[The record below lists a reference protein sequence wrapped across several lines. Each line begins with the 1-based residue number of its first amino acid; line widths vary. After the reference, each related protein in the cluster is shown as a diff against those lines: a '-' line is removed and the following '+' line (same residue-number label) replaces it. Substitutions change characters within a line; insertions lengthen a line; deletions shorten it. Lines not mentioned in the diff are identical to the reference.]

1 MVQSVLWCTR
11 VNQFRFVFSLLRA
24 INIICAR
31 KKKGLKKNK
40 NHHIYC
46 KYNEVST
53 NLWLNLSEK
62 ENLVQ
67 LTLLKREL
75 FAQTLV
81 SIVVRC
87 HDSSGKGTEIRQ
99 LK

>member
-1 MVQSVLWCTR
+1 MVQSVLWRTG
-11 VNQFRFVFSLLRA
+11 VNQFRFCFLFVKSHKHNLRQ
-24 INIICAR
+24 
-31 KKKGLKKNK
+31 KKKGPKKNK
-40 NHHIYC
+40 NHPIYC
-46 KYNEVST
+46 KHNEVST